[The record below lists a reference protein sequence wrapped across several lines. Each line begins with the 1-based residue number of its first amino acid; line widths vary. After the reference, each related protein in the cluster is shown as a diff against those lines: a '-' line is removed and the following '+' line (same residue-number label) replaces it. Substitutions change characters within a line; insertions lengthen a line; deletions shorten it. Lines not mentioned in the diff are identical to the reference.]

1 MWAPG
6 AHGTRRTEGGEGL
19 HSPTAVRPV
28 PVPVSVPVS
37 ETAQTQHRI
46 VAALKA
52 CQEADLERVA
62 ETERG
67 AKPVWQHVEG
77 LHWHETYHMGQ
88 FQILRNYALSQ
99 RDALE

>member
-1 MWAPG
+1 M
-6 AHGTRRTEGGEGL
+6 EDLLQDVDE
-19 HSPTAVRPV
+19 
-28 PVPVSVPVS
+28 
-37 ETAQTQHRI
+37 TQHRI
-46 VAALKA
+46 AAALEA
-52 CQEADLERVA
+52 CQEADLQRVA

-99 RDALE
+99 RETLE